1 MILFAMTDE
10 IESSC
15 LNHAPEITG
24 SSSEIKRLE
33 SLISELK
40 LQLEFQNSKYKK
52 SLAEGKL
59 AMKNIEKL
67 QEDVEYYYLLSE
79 KKQKIIESLEKLQA
93 KSTEIIYNYVQK

>member
-1 MILFAMTDE
+1 MDPIN
-10 IESSC
+10 SSPVNQAC
-15 LNHAPEITG
+15 EVNN
-24 SSSEIKRLE
+24 SSSEINCLE
-33 SLISELK
+33 TRIRELK
-40 LQLEFQNSKYKK
+40 LQIELQDAKYKQ

-59 AMKNIEKL
+59 AMKHIEKL